1 MWFLIPYDK
10 YKVLS
15 WFGAQY
21 KADVNITL
29 SSQPIT
35 QNTLKQQKAQR
46 QKTTQKKNKY
56 YIWTLYN
63 FLKIT

>member
-1 MWFLIPYDK
+1 MWFLIPCDK

-15 WFGAQY
+15 WFTAPY
-21 KADVNITL
+21 KADVNLML

-46 QKTTQKKNKY
+46 QKATTKKIKY